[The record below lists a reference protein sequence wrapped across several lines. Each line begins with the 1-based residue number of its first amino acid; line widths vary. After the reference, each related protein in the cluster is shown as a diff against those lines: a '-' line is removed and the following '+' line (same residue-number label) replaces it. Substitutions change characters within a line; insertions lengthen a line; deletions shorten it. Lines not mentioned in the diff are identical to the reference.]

1 MPHLLDVEATS
12 ALRRLRSAGHIDQ
25 TQATLALDDLAQLT
39 LVRYPHLPLLA
50 RVWDLRIALTAY
62 DAIYVALAEALGCPL
77 VTADERLGRA
87 AGAAHC
93 PIEIVRSPRGP
104 K

>member
-1 MPHLLDVEATS
+1 M
-12 ALRRLRSAGHIDQ
+12 RGAGNIDE
-25 TQATLALDDLAQLT
+25 TQAALALDDLAQLT

-50 RVWDLRIALTAY
+50 RVWDLRSALTAY
-62 DAIYVALAEALGCPL
+62 DAVYVALAEALGCAL

-87 AGAAHC
+87 GGAARC
-93 PIEIVRSPRGP
+93 PIEIVRSPRGR